1 MMMIMIMM
9 NILTSASL
17 LCFLFIYS
25 SLSISISFLHYAH
38 CILLPS
44 HLCFRLYVTISFH
57 WNLQPSLTITLIG
70 IERMS
75 TMLSEVNT
83 TASSALLADGLTYN
97 IYGQAMTGQ
106 GEGVRYE
113 QYEMQRSDLH

>member
-1 MMMIMIMM
+1 M
-9 NILTSASL
+9 
-17 LCFLFIYS
+17 
-25 SLSISISFLHYAH
+25 
-38 CILLPS
+38 
-44 HLCFRLYVTISFH
+44 
-57 WNLQPSLTITLIG
+57 IG

-106 GEGVRYE
+106 GEEVRYE
-113 QYEMQRSDLH
+113 QYEMQRSNLH